1 MQKLYL
7 WEKAALLALCLALL
21 SGVWAEGRQAAL
33 AQSLLRLHVLAVS
46 DEPEEQAL
54 KLRVRDAV
62 LTRVQPLLRGAGS
75 AAEAEAILSGH
86 LSEVQR
92 AAEEAA
98 EGRAVTLTLTA
109 ERFPTRDYGS
119 FVLPAGRYKALR
131 VVLGEGRG
139 HNWWC
144 VVFPTLCLRADEDT
158 LREVLAPEDF
168 ALVSEEEGYELRF
181 RILELWGELFGRTD
195 GTAQ

>member
-62 LTRVQPLLRGAGS
+62 LEELRPMLRDAAD
-75 AAEAEAILSGH
+75 AAEAGAI
-86 LSEVQR
+86 
-92 AAEEAA
+92 AEEN
-98 EGRAVTLTLTA
+98 
-109 ERFPTRDYGS
+109 
-119 FVLPAGRYKALR
+119 LPAIAAAAAGRDAHRYSA
-131 VVLGEGRG
+131 
-139 HNWWC
+139 
-144 VVFPTLCLRADEDT
+144 
-158 LREVLAPEDF
+158 
-168 ALVSEEEGYELRF
+168 
-181 RILELWGELFGRTD
+181 
-195 GTAQ
+195 